1 MIQKIYQPLGIL
13 AILFMVTFFGCEK
26 FLDVND
32 NPTKINDAPVN
43 VLLPNVI
50 ERMANMHYSLGSMS
64 GRITHQLDHEVLGY
78 YDDVRLTSL
87 WTRVYLNVLVNVD
100 EIIAKSEEDGS
111 AHYVGI
117 AKTLKA
123 LTLGLLTDTFEN
135 APFSE
140 AVQGS
145 LNITPGYDSQQ
156 EIYDGVFSLLNEAL
170 SALETEESFHIPGN
184 DDLAYGGDINKWIK
198 LVHTLKA
205 RYMLH
210 LSNKASIDWT
220 KVMEEAS
227 LGLSENDDNFQITY
241 TAANPNPWFTN
252 VAVANETGN
261 LSVAPADYFVNQM
274 NNDDGTVNDP
284 RISKMISLDAADTTG
299 MYIGLNSWDVDA
311 PSYNCFISRNTFYGI
326 EEAPMLMVSA
336 AESKLI
342 AAEAALHTGGDADSF
357 VKDAVA
363 LNMAML
369 GVAADDATTYLD
381 ALPTAAISTIM
392 KEKMVVLF
400 LNGEF
405 WTDMRRHHFD
415 PAVFVGFVEPDYQGR
430 SKPAQRS
437 RYPQS
442 ELTRN
447 EANYSA
453 HIKEITDGM
462 WRDMN

>member
-1 MIQKIYQPLGIL
+1 MIQKIYKPFSIL
-13 AILFMVTFFGCEK
+13 AMLFVVTFLGCEK

-32 NPTKINDAPVN
+32 NPTKINDAPVS
-43 VLLPNVI
+43 VLLSNVI
-50 ERMANMHYSLGSMS
+50 ERLANMHYSLGSMS

-78 YDDVRLTSL
+78 YDDVRLTSV
-87 WTRVYLNVLVNVD
+87 WTRSYLNVLVNVE
-100 EIIAKSEEDGS
+100 EIIAKADEDGS
-111 AHYVGI
+111 IYYVGI

-123 LTLGLLTDTFEN
+123 LTLGILTDTFED

-156 EIYDGVFSLLNEAL
+156 QIYDGVFSLLNEAL
-170 SALETEESFHIPGN
+170 SALEAEESFRTPGN
-184 DDLAYGGDINKWIK
+184 DDLAYNGDIEKWIK

-210 LSNKASIDWT
+210 LSNKASINWE

-227 LGLSENDDNFQITY
+227 LGLSGNDDNFQITY
-241 TAANPNPWFTN
+241 SAAKPNPWFTN

-261 LSVAPADYFVNQM
+261 LSVAPAAYLIEQM
-274 NNDDGTVNDP
+274 TNADRTLSDP
-284 RISKMISLDAADTTG
+284 RLPFMIQTKDDTTG
-299 MYIGLNSWDVDA
+299 IYIGLNSWDDDA
-311 PSYNCFISRNTFYGI
+311 LSYNTFISRTTFYGN

-336 AESKLI
+336 AESQLI

-357 VKDAVA
+357 MKSAVA

-369 GVAADDATTYLD
+369 GVASADATAYSD
-381 ALPTAAISTIM
+381 ALAPASISTIM
-392 KEKMVVLF
+392 REKMVALF

-415 PAVFVGFVEPDYQGR
+415 SAVFVGFVEPNYQGR
-430 SKPAQRS
+430 SMPAQRS
-437 RYPQS
+437 RYPSS

-453 HIKEITDGM
+453 HIKEITEVM